1 MNGSSA
7 SAENRAGESP
17 EAAAVGTLT
26 QVETAEPAQKTRG
39 DQPAFSML
47 SPLKRAAARSQTA
60 VFSMLV
66 RDFMHSRNKV
76 LAIPLGT
83 PCAAMIDMLA
93 AERAGCAVVVDPME
107 RPIGIITERDIAL
120 RVAYRVPPE
129 TPVEAVM
136 TVPVM
141 TIRRREY
148 LYQAI
153 AWMRR
158 HGLRHMP
165 VVDWSG
171 RLVGLIYLND
181 ALAAA
186 SDRLMGQIDRLSRE
200 GTIEGMKE
208 VKAAQ
213 IDLAEQLFA
222 DNLPAPEI
230 QQVITRINNDM
241 YRRIGEAS
249 LKQMEA
255 EGWGEPPVRAVV
267 IVMGSGGRG
276 ENYLFPDQDNAFIIE
291 DYPDAEHGRVDA
303 YFLEL
308 AERMCR
314 DLNEVGIPYCNGYC
328 MAVNPLWR
336 KTRSQWMEQI
346 RSWGRKSNPVAI
358 RLSDIFFDFQ
368 AVWGDQDLVQDVREV
383 ATDLGRSNP
392 FFLKQMFHDKVDHNT
407 ALGLFGG
414 FITEKDPKEY
424 RGHVNLKYA
433 GIIPLV
439 GAIRLMALRAGVEET
454 ATLGRI
460 GALAQNGILSRT
472 EREDLTQAFSTIT
485 DTLMRRQLA
494 DYRLGRRVGYF
505 VNPDALSKHQRADL
519 IEALK
524 AVNHIRRRV
533 HMEFTAQVF

>member
-7 SAENRAGESP
+7 SAENRTSESP
-17 EAAAVGTLT
+17 EAAALGTMT
-26 QVETAEPAQKTRG
+26 QLETAEPAQKTRG
-39 DQPAFSML
+39 DQPAFPKL
-47 SPLKRAAARSQTA
+47 SPLKRAVPRSQTA

-66 RDFMHSRNKV
+66 RDFMRSRNKV

-83 PCAAMIDMLA
+83 PCATMIDMLA
-93 AERAGCAVVVDPME
+93 AERAGCAVVVDAME

-165 VVDWSG
+165 AVDWSG

-213 IDLAEQLFA
+213 IDLAEELFA

-230 QQVITRINNDM
+230 QQVISRINNDM

-255 EGWGEPPVRAVV
+255 EGWGEPPVRAAV

-291 DYPDAEHGRVDA
+291 DYPDAEHSRVDA
-303 YFLEL
+303 YFIEL

-346 RSWGRKSNPVAI
+346 RAWGRKSNPIAI

-368 AVWGDQDLVQDVREV
+368 TVWGDQDLVQDVRKT
-383 ATDLGRSNP
+383 ATDLGRGNP

-414 FITEKDPKEY
+414 FITEKEPKEY

-439 GAIRLMALRAGVEET
+439 GAIRLMALRTGVEET
-454 ATLGRI
+454 ATLARI
-460 GALAQNGILSRT
+460 SALAQNGILSRT

-485 DTLMRRQLA
+485 DTVMRRQLA
-494 DYRLGRRVGYF
+494 DYRLGLRVGYF
-505 VNPDALSKHQRADL
+505 VNPDALSKHQRAAL

>member
-1 MNGSSA
+1 MNGSGASTELRADESPGAAVSTTAPAESGEPARKGRGGEPA
-7 SAENRAGESP
+7 SATRRTIKP
-17 EAAAVGTLT
+17 AA
-26 QVETAEPAQKTRG
+26 P
-39 DQPAFSML
+39 
-47 SPLKRAAARSQTA
+47 RSQTA

-83 PCAAMIDMLA
+83 PCAEMIDMLA

-148 LYQAI
+148 LYHAI

-171 RLVGLIYLND
+171 RLAGLIYLSD

-186 SDRLMGQIDRLSRE
+186 SERLMGQIERLSRE

-255 EGWGEPPVRAVV
+255 EGWGEPPVPAVV

-291 DYPDAEHGRVDA
+291 DYPDEEHSRVDA

-346 RSWGRKSNPVAI
+346 RLWGRKSNPVAI

-368 AVWGDQDLVQDVREV
+368 PVWGDQDLVADVRAV

-392 FFLKQMFHDKVDHNT
+392 FFLKQMFHDKVDQNT

-414 FITEKDPKEY
+414 FITEKEPKEY

-439 GAIRLMALRAGVEET
+439 GAIRLMALRTGVEET
-454 ATLGRI
+454 ATLARI
-460 GALAQNGILSRT
+460 GALALSGILSRT
-472 EREDLTQAFSTIT
+472 ERDDLTEAFSTIT
-485 DTLMRRQLA
+485 DTLLRRQLA

-505 VNPDALSKHQRADL
+505 VNPDALSKHQRSAL
-519 IEALK
+519 IDALK

>member
-1 MNGSSA
+1 MNEPGPA
-7 SAENRAGESP
+7 AEHRADESP
-17 EAAAVGTLT
+17 GVAVGT
-26 QVETAEPAQKTRG
+26 TARSGTERPAENGRGEQPITTTRHTIK
-39 DQPAFSML
+39 PAA
-47 SPLKRAAARSQTA
+47 PRSQTA

-76 LAIPLGT
+76 LAIPPGT
-83 PCAAMIDMLA
+83 PCSAMIDMLA

-136 TVPVM
+136 TMPVM

-165 VVDWSG
+165 VVDWNG
-171 RLVGLIYLND
+171 RLAGLIYLSD

-186 SDRLMGQIDRLSRE
+186 SERLMGQIDRLSRE

-222 DNLPAPEI
+222 DNLPAVEI

-346 RSWGRKSNPVAI
+346 RLWGRKSNPVAI

-368 AVWGDQDLVQDVREV
+368 AVWGDQDLVHDVRQV
-383 ATDLGRSNP
+383 ATELGRNNP

-414 FITEKDPKEY
+414 FITEKESKEY

-439 GAIRLMALRAGVEET
+439 GAIRLMALRTGVKET
-454 ATLGRI
+454 ATLARI
-460 GALAQNGILSRT
+460 GALALSGTLSRT

-533 HMEFTAQVF
+533 HMEFTAQLF